1 MFVGDKKD
9 IKDNQSFFDKLR
21 EEVQNDLSE
30 FVLSEENE
38 KRRKRQM
45 AELNYFADN
54 RTEEE
59 IEKDKKKKHA
69 ALIKAMKAC
78 DAEFK
83 KGDENE

>member
-1 MFVGDKKD
+1 MFIGDKD
-9 IKDNQSFFDKLR
+9 VIKTRETFFDKLR
-21 EEVQNDLSE
+21 KEVQNDLSE

-54 RTEEE
+54 RTEKE

-69 ALIKAMKAC
+69 ALKKAMKAC